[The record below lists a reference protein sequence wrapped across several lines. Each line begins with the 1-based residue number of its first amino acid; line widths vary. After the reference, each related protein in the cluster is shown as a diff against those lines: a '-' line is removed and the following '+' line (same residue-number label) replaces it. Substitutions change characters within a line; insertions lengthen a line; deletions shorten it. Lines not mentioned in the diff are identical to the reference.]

1 MNYLRTSV
9 NEPKAT
15 LLKIKSFSREGRNE
29 REKSEIIFLSLR
41 GTKQSRAALQV
52 TKRLLRT
59 SQ

>member
-1 MNYLRTSV
+1 MYRVAVVVVLVSAP
-9 NEPKAT
+9 EPKRKLEA
-15 LLKIKSFSREGRNE
+15 LSFFS
-29 REKSEIIFLSLR
+29 SLR